1 MTMTFRI
8 STASGEDETI
18 LRLEGRLGATG
29 VKDLK
34 KAIQEAA
41 GTVLLDL
48 SGLQSADAEAVLA
61 LRSFV
66 ADGAKLAGASLYIR
80 QLLKETPSRGK
91 ENGQ

>member
-1 MTMTFRI
+1 MAFRI

-18 LRLEGRLGATG
+18 LRLEGRLRATG

-48 SGLQSADAEAVLA
+48 SGLQSADDEGVRA
-61 LRSFV
+61 LRSF
-66 ADGAKLAGASLYIR
+66 AAKGAKLFGASPYIGE
-80 QLLKETPSRGK
+80 LLNETPSRGK
-91 ENGQ
+91 EDGQ

>member
-18 LRLEGRLGATG
+18 IRLEGRLDAGG

-61 LRSFV
+61 LRSF
-66 ADGAKLAGASLYIR
+66 AAKGAKLVGTSPYIR
-80 QLLKETPSRGK
+80 QLLNETSS
-91 ENGQ
+91 